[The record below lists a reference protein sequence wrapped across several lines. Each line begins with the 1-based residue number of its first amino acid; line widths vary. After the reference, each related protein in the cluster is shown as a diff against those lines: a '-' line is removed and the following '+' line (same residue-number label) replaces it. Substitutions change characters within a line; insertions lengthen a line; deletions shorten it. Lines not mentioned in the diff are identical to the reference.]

1 YKDQDGNGHGT
12 HTAGTAVCSD
22 FKPGLDGKAKIY
34 AVKVLNDDGAGNDS
48 DVIAGVEYAMKQAQ
62 ASGRP
67 SIAVMSLGGS
77 KTESVDSAVR
87 AAIANGLHFVV
98 AAGNYN
104 LPAERFSPADVK
116 EANTIGAVDNDNKKA
131 YFSNFG
137 GTIDVWYYGV
147 NVKSAWIGGPN
158 FTQVLS
164 GTSMSTPGVASI
176 LAAYLSRGGNGKT
189 SPADLSK
196 KLQANSK
203 HAVKS
208 ESGLPIVGSTDLL
221 AAPF

>member
-1 YKDQDGNGHGT
+1 
-12 HTAGTAVCSD
+12 TAGTAVCSD
-22 FKPGLDGKAKIY
+22 FKPGLAGKAKVY
-34 AVKVLNDDGAGNDS
+34 AVKVLGDNGAGNDS
-48 DVIAGVEYAMKQAQ
+48 DVIAGVEYAMKQSQ
-62 ASGRP
+62 ASGKP
-67 SIAVMSLGGS
+67 SIAIMSLGGS

-158 FTQVLS
+158 SSQVLS

-176 LAAYLSRGGNGKT
+176 LAAYLSREGNGKT

-196 KLQANSK
+196 KLQANAK
-203 HAVKS
+203 HTVKS